1 MPHETLAVDRRGFLL
16 GTAAAAVTGGLA
28 GQGGSAHAQDAKPLP
43 DYVKWKEPGA
53 LVVHSD
59 QTLETKRV
67 HTGSLITPEDRLYIR
82 NNVKA
87 PDVSF
92 IADRDGWQVEIAGVK
107 TPKTLAVAELKTMG
121 LATVAMVLQ
130 CSGNGRSYMQ
140 DKLKGSD
147 QKISGTPWTVGAAGC
162 VIWTGVPLKT
172 VVAALGGVAEGTKF
186 ITSTGGETLP
196 EGLNPKDVMVERSV
210 PLANLENALLAW
222 ELNGKPVSL
231 AHGGPLR
238 IVIPGYSGVNNVKY
252 VKKVAFT
259 EAETDAKIQRT
270 SYRMHPVGAKAAPDQ
285 PSVWEMEVKSWITAP
300 LTDGKAGA
308 VTISG
313 VAFGGMNAVAGV
325 EVSVD
330 GGNSWEKAAFV
341 GPDLGRFAWRQFAL
355 SKTLPAGSYTL
366 VSRATD
372 SAGKTQPEDVEPNG
386 SGYSHNG
393 WAAPAVKIA
402 LA

>member
-1 MPHETLAVDRRGFLL
+1 
-16 GTAAAAVTGGLA
+16 
-28 GQGGSAHAQDAKPLP
+28 
-43 DYVKWKEPGA
+43 
-53 LVVHSD
+53 
-59 QTLETKRV
+59 
-67 HTGSLITPEDRLYIR
+67 
-82 NNVKA
+82 
-87 PDVSF
+87 
-92 IADRDGWQVEIAGVK
+92 
-107 TPKTLAVAELKTMG
+107 
-121 LATVAMVLQ
+121 
-130 CSGNGRSYMQ
+130 
-140 DKLKGSD
+140 
-147 QKISGTPWTVGAAGC
+147 
-162 VIWTGVPLKT
+162 
-172 VVAALGGVAEGTKF
+172 
-186 ITSTGGETLP
+186 
-196 EGLNPKDVMVERSV
+196 VERSV